1 MLKERPNWK
10 AIDYLDLSHSMV
22 TSWSIKW
29 LLKKIQNQE
38 IHLCGLDLSHTPLC
52 SQSFH
57 HLSEIIKASPNL
69 QFLYLQRTRM
79 TREDYRAIRHVVLQH
94 TSLVSVGFGGNPIGD
109 YTQQHQER
117 AMAQTLSANRIEK
130 RAILVAGFSA
140 TFCTDIVNLILDFL
154 DPLCPLKQP
163 AFRLRAYS
171 V

>member
-10 AIDYLDLSHSMV
+10 ALDYLDLSHSMV

-29 LLKKIQNQE
+29 LLKKIQDQE
-38 IHLCGLDLSHTPLC
+38 IRLCGLDLSHTPLC
-52 SQSFH
+52 SQGFY
-57 HLSEIIKASPNL
+57 HLSEIIKASPDL

-79 TREDYRAIRHVVLQH
+79 TREDYRTIQELVLQH
-94 TSLVSVGFGGNPIGD
+94 SSLVSVGVGGNPIGD
-109 YTQQHQER
+109 CTNRSQEL
-117 AMAQTLSANRIEK
+117 AMARTLSANRIEQ

-140 TFCTDIVNLILDFL
+140 TFCADIVNLILDFV